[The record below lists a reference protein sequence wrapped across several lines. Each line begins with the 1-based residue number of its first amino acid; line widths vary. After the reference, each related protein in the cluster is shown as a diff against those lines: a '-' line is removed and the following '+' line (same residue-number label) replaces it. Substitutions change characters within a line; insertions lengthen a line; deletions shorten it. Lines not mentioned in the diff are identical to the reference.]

1 MPLWAQAR
9 QNIFKLYLFD
19 VGLLGH
25 MLGLTYA
32 DQRAQDVSFKG
43 YVAENFVQTE
53 LSARVGYP
61 TFGWEQAQ
69 AEVEFLHRC
78 VDGEIVPIEVK
89 SGARTR
95 ARSLR
100 SYVERYEPR
109 RAIKLIG
116 GSGGEREG
124 RIETWPLYYAQHLR
138 DL

>member
-1 MPLWAQAR
+1 ME
-9 QNIFKLYLFD
+9 IIHFFID
-19 VGLLGH
+19 FSG
-25 MLGLTYA
+25 
-32 DQRAQDVSFKG
+32 VSDFFYHLKSG
-43 YVAENFVQTE
+43 K
-53 LSARVGYP
+53 SARVGYP
-61 TFGWEQAQ
+61 TFGREQAQ

-78 VDGEIVPIEVK
+78 RDGEIVPVEVK

-116 GSGGEREG
+116 GPGGERVG
-124 RIETWPLYYAQHLR
+124 RVETWPLYYVQYLR